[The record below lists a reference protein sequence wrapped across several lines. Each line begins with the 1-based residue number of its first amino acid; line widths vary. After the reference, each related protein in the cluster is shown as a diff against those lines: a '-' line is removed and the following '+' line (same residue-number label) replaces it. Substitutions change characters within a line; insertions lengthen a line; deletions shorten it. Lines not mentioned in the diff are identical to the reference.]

1 MAQTI
6 FKHAAVVTM
15 NPQRE
20 ILYDGAVVVE
30 GDTILDVGP
39 TAVLE
44 QKYPGAGKVF
54 DCTNKAVFPGLIN
67 THNHLFQTLM
77 KGLGDDMVVTDWSR
91 KVMFPSSRYL
101 TAEDCYAG
109 AVIGC
114 VEGLHSGV
122 TTQLDYMY
130 PHPVPNLS
138 DAVIQVF
145 KDMKLRCL
153 FGRGYFD
160 EGPDAGKYIRQ
171 TPAEIEA
178 DIRRLVKEYQGAE
191 HGRIGIWLAP
201 SSVWMCSR
209 ETWEMTA
216 RLMKD
221 LQIPLTIHISE
232 TRIVRENAVRVF
244 GATDID
250 VLEQLGVLGEHTL
263 MVHCVEL
270 NERDIRMTKELGGKI
285 SYNPVS
291 NMYLSSGVPPITLMD
306 LAGLDI
312 GLATDGAAS
321 NNSNDMLEVLKAA
334 ALLQKVHTQE
344 PSSIT
349 AERVLEMATIDG
361 ARAVGMADQIGSL
374 EPGKKADLF
383 VFNPARNMK
392 AIPMLHPVS
401 TLVYSSSNENVETV
415 MCDGNLLM
423 ENGRVTVLDEA
434 KWAEKC
440 RICAEDLS
448 RRSGTDTIRRRPWR
462 SRAY

>member
-1 MAQTI
+1 MELTI
-6 FKHAAVVTM
+6 FQHGTVVTM
-15 NPQRE
+15 NPRRE
-20 ILYDGAVVVE
+20 ILYDGAVVVQ
-30 GDTILDVGP
+30 GDTILDVGA
-39 TAVLE
+39 TRDME
-44 QKYPGAGKVF
+44 QKYPQPDKVF
-54 DCTNKAVFPGLIN
+54 DCTDKAIFPGLIN

-91 KVMFPSSRYL
+91 KVMFPSARYL
-101 TAEDCYAG
+101 TAEDCYAA

-114 VEGLHSGV
+114 VEGLRSGV

-130 PHPVPNLS
+130 PHPLPYLS

-145 KDMKLRCL
+145 RDMKLRCL

-160 EGPDAGKYIRQ
+160 AGPEAGKYIRQ
-171 TPAEIEA
+171 TTAEIEA
-178 DIRRLVKEYQGAE
+178 DVRRLVKNYQGTE
-191 HGRIGIWLAP
+191 HGRVSIWLAP

-216 RLMKD
+216 RLMKELD
-221 LQIPLTIHISE
+221 LPLTIHISE
-232 TRIVRENAVRVF
+232 TKIVRGNAVRVF

-250 VLEQLGVLGEHTL
+250 MLEQLGVLGERTL

-270 NERDIRMTKELGGKI
+270 NQRDIRMTKELGGKV

-291 NMYLSSGVPPITLMD
+291 NMYLSSGVPPIPLMD

-344 PSSIT
+344 PSAIT

-361 ARAVGMADQIGSL
+361 ARAVGLDHQVGSL

-392 AIPMLHPVS
+392 AVPMLHPVS

-415 MCDGNLLM
+415 MCDGNVLM
-423 ENGRVTVLDEA
+423 EDGVITVLDEPQ
-434 KWAEKC
+434 WVERC
-440 RICAEDLS
+440 RRCAEDLS
-448 RRSGTDTIRRRPWR
+448 RRSGTDAIRRRPWR
-462 SRAY
+462 SRTY